1 MKNWFAGL
9 KGAVGLSVLSLVVYL
24 GRAFIDF
31 YYVYGEFGLGTGAVS
46 LAIIVQ
52 MALFGGWIWALLA
65 AVQGSRRGLA
75 AGFGFNLFFLLVM
88 GVGTLVSYCPS
99 PCSTAW
105 PLGEI
110 ANWTSLV
117 VGLLAGISLALQF
130 LKSSVIKTDF
140 VQNESR

>member
-1 MKNWFAGL
+1 
-9 KGAVGLSVLSLVVYL
+9 
-24 GRAFIDF
+24 
-31 YYVYGEFGLGTGAVS
+31 
-46 LAIIVQ
+46 
-52 MALFGGWIWALLA
+52 
-65 AVQGSRRGLA
+65 
-75 AGFGFNLFFLLVM
+75 M